1 MGEMR
6 RMIWVGD
13 AVAPTGFARVTHAI
27 VPELQ
32 AHGWDVHVLGIN
44 YLGDPHS
51 YPYPIFPAS
60 RGGDVYG
67 LGRIGSLVERLE
79 PDVVVVLN
87 DPWIVAQFAALRLP
101 VPLVGYMPVDAP
113 NIRESVAQA
122 LSSGVALSIFYTQ
135 FGLDELRAR
144 GFHGRSAVIPHGVDL
159 DVFQP
164 MPRAVARRSLGLD
177 QFLPPGSFVVGNVN
191 RNQPRKRLDLT
202 VQYFARWLEE
212 SKPARPAF
220 LYLHCAE
227 RDQGWDVR
235 QLAEYYGVRR
245 RLLVTHGF
253 ATPLHGP
260 PPEWLRILYCALDL
274 QVSTTLGE
282 GWGLTT
288 MEGMACGVPQ
298 LVPEWSALAEWP
310 RGAVRYVPVTSFAAA
325 AQQLNTIG
333 GVADAQAFV
342 AALDELYGNDLE
354 REALGR
360 RGRELVSRP
369 EFRWSTI
376 GQRFHEEVTALLKLK
391 QSEEAAG
398 PPEGSEEL
406 VLEAAAAG

>member
-1 MGEMR
+1 MR

-13 AVAPTGFARVTHAI
+13 AVAPTGFGRVTHAI

-67 LGRIGSLVERLE
+67 LGRIGALVERLE

-144 GFHGRSAVIPHGVDL
+144 GFRGRSAVIPHGVDL

-177 QFLPPGSFVVGNVN
+177 QFLPAGSFVVGNVN

-212 SKPARPAF
+212 SKPDRPAF

-253 ATPLHGP
+253 ATPLQGP
-260 PPEWLRILYCALDL
+260 PPEWLRALYCALDL

-310 RGAVRYVPVTSFAAA
+310 RGAVRYVPVTSYVAA

-333 GVADAQAFV
+333 GVADAQVFV
-342 AALDELYGNDLE
+342 AELDELYRNDLE

-376 GQRFHEEVTALLKLK
+376 GERFHQELTGLL
-391 QSEEAAG
+391 ENAAG
-398 PPEGSEEL
+398 PAATAEQI
-406 VLEAAAAG
+406 VLEAAAVG